1 MFGQLGWIIVLA
13 AGGRARGCGAA
24 VAGRLALPALR
35 FLAWVFPIGVLLLS
49 IPGTKRAL
57 YLLPFE
63 PPLAVAIG
71 AWIAAAGRA
80 DAARSRVEAA

>member
-1 MFGQLGWIIVLA
+1 MSGQLGWILLFVPA
-13 AGGRARGCGAA
+13 AAAWLWRGEAPPGW
-24 VAGRLALPALR
+24 RMPALR

-49 IPGTKRAL
+49 IPGTKRGL

-71 AWIAAAGRA
+71 AWIAAAARA
-80 DAARSRVEAA
+80 DAPARASSPR